1 MASRIG
7 RRKFLAT
14 LGSAAAASIL
24 CTQPPS
30 AQQTRPVIGILG
42 RSTAEEYAFLIAAFR
57 KGLTEAGYVESQ
69 NVTIEYRWA
78 DDQGD
83 RLEAMASELVKKQ
96 VSVIF
101 TSGGALPALAA
112 GAATST
118 IPIVFASGTDPV
130 ASGLVASI
138 SRPSGNVTGA
148 SFLSP
153 EIVSKQISIVR
164 ELIPNAKVIGLPVNP
179 DNSDINVLLRDA
191 QEASRT
197 LGFQLVL
204 AQVRSADDFD
214 SAFASFVR
222 QRANAVL
229 VGFDRLF
236 LAGRH
241 QLIVLAPRHGLP
253 AIFEQRESALAG
265 GLISYGPSATESYR
279 QAGSYVARILKG
291 AKPADLPVMLPT
303 KYELVINL
311 RTARAFG
318 LEVPATLLARADE
331 VIE

>member
-1 MASRIG
+1 MK
-7 RRKFLAT
+7 RREFILAF
-14 LGSAAAASIL
+14 GGAAASIVR
-24 CTQPPS
+24 TQPVS
-30 AQQTRPVIGILG
+30 AQQARPVIGILG
-42 RSTAEEYAFLIAAFR
+42 SSTAEEYAFLIAAFR
-57 KGLTEAGYVESQ
+57 KSLTEAGYVEGQ
-69 NVTIEYRWA
+69 NLTIEYRWA
-78 DDQGD
+78 DNQAD

-101 TSGGALPALAA
+101 TSGGAAPALAA
-112 GAATST
+112 RAATST
-118 IPIVFASGTDPV
+118 IPIVFAGTDPV
-130 ASGLVASI
+130 AAGLVASI
-138 SRPSGNVTGA
+138 SRPSGNVTGV
-148 SFLSP
+148 SFLAP
-153 EIVSKQISIVR
+153 EVVSKQMSILR
-164 ELIPNAKVIGLPVNP
+164 ELIPSATVVGLPVNP
-179 DNSDINVLLRDA
+179 DNSDIDVVLRGV

-197 LGFQLVL
+197 LGFQVVL
-204 AQVRSADDFD
+204 TQVRSAGDFD

-229 VGFDRLF
+229 LGFDKLF

-241 QLIVLAPRHGLP
+241 QLIVLAARHGLP

-318 LEVPATLLARADE
+318 LEVPSTLLARADE

>member
-1 MASRIG
+1 M
-7 RRKFLAT
+7 
-14 LGSAAAASIL
+14 SIL
-24 CTQPPS
+24 
-30 AQQTRPVIGILG
+30 
-42 RSTAEEYAFLIAAFR
+42 
-57 KGLTEAGYVESQ
+57 
-69 NVTIEYRWA
+69 
-78 DDQGD
+78 
-83 RLEAMASELVKKQ
+83 
-96 VSVIF
+96 
-101 TSGGALPALAA
+101 
-112 GAATST
+112 
-118 IPIVFASGTDPV
+118 
-130 ASGLVASI
+130 
-138 SRPSGNVTGA
+138 
-148 SFLSP
+148 
-153 EIVSKQISIVR
+153 R
-164 ELIPNAKVIGLPVNP
+164 ELIPSATVVGLPVNP
-179 DNSDINVLLRDA
+179 DSSDIDVLLRDA

-241 QLIVLAPRHGLP
+241 QLIVLAARHGLP

-279 QAGSYVARILKG
+279 QAGSYVGRILKG
-291 AKPADLPVMLPT
+291 AKPSDLPVMLPT

-318 LEVPATLLARADE
+318 LDVPPTLLARADE

>member
-1 MASRIG
+1 M
-7 RRKFLAT
+7 RRREFIT
-14 LGSAAAASIL
+14 LLGGAAAASIL

-42 RSTAEEYAFLIAAFR
+42 RTTAEEYAFLMAAVR
-57 KGLTEAGYVESQ
+57 KGLTEAGYVEGQ

-78 DDQGD
+78 DNHDD

-101 TSGGALPALAA
+101 TSGGAAPALAA
-112 GAATST
+112 SAATST
-118 IPIVFASGTDPV
+118 IPIVFAGTDPV
-130 ASGLVASI
+130 AAGLVASI
-138 SRPSGNVTGA
+138 SRPSGNVTGV
-148 SFLSP
+148 SFLAP
-153 EIVSKQISIVR
+153 EVVSKQMSILR
-164 ELIPNAKVIGLPVNP
+164 ELIPSATVVGLPVNP
-179 DNSDINVLLRDA
+179 DSSDIDVLLRDVR
-191 QEASRT
+191 EASRT

-229 VGFDRLF
+229 LGFDRLF

-241 QLIVLAPRHGLP
+241 QLIVLAARHGLP

-318 LEVPATLLARADE
+318 LEVPSTLLARADE

>member
-1 MASRIG
+1 MK
-7 RRKFLAT
+7 RREFILAF
-14 LGSAAAASIL
+14 GGAAASIVR
-24 CTQPPS
+24 TQPLS

-42 RSTAEEYAFLIAAFR
+42 RSTAEEYGFLIAAFR
-57 KGLTEAGYVESQ
+57 KSLTEAGYVEGQ
-69 NVTIEYRWA
+69 NLTIEYRWA
-78 DDQGD
+78 DNQDD

-101 TSGGALPALAA
+101 TSGGAAPALAA
-112 GAATST
+112 RAATST
-118 IPIVFASGTDPV
+118 IPIVFVSGIDPV
-130 ASGLVASI
+130 AAGLVASI
-138 SRPSGNVTGA
+138 SRPSGNVTGV
-148 SFLSP
+148 SFLAH
-153 EIVSKQISIVR
+153 EVVSKQMSILR
-164 ELIPNAKVIGLPVNP
+164 ELIPSATVVGLPVNP
-179 DNSDINVLLRDA
+179 DMSDIDALLRDA

-197 LGFQLVL
+197 LGFRVVL

-241 QLIVLAPRHGLP
+241 QLIVLAARYGLP

-291 AKPADLPVMLPT
+291 AKPPDLPVMLPT

-318 LEVPATLLARADE
+318 LEVPPTLLARADE

>member
-1 MASRIG
+1 MK
-7 RRKFLAT
+7 RREFILAF
-14 LGSAAAASIL
+14 GGAAASIVR
-24 CTQPPS
+24 TQPVS
-30 AQQTRPVIGILG
+30 AQQARPVIGILG
-42 RSTAEEYAFLIAAFR
+42 SSTAEEYAFLIAAFR
-57 KGLTEAGYVESQ
+57 KSLTEAGYVEGQ
-69 NVTIEYRWA
+69 NLTIEYRWA
-78 DDQGD
+78 DNQAD

-101 TSGGALPALAA
+101 TSGGAAPALAA
-112 GAATST
+112 RAATST
-118 IPIVFASGTDPV
+118 IPIVFAGTDPV
-130 ASGLVASI
+130 AAGLVASI
-138 SRPSGNVTGA
+138 SRPSGNVTGV
-148 SFLSP
+148 SFLAP
-153 EIVSKQISIVR
+153 EVVSKQMSILR
-164 ELIPNAKVIGLPVNP
+164 ELIPSATVVGLPVNP
-179 DNSDINVLLRDA
+179 DMSDIDALLRDA

-197 LGFQLVL
+197 LGFRVVL

-229 VGFDRLF
+229 LGFDRLF

-241 QLIVLAPRHGLP
+241 QLIVLAARHGLP

-318 LEVPATLLARADE
+318 LEVPSTLLARADE